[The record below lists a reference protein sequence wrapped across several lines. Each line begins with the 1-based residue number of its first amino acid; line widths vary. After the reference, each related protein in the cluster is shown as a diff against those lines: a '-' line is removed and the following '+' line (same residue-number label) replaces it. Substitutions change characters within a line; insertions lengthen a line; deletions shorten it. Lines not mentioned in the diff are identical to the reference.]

1 MSKIIDKYDDGG
13 LVLEQD
19 ATAYLDY
26 AKSVRSAGVDRKA
39 NYRSFAIIPD
49 IVAVDIFTRFGVDIN
64 NPENTHVELNKF
76 KKIIKEHYP
85 LLLTTNINKG
95 GL

>member
-1 MSKIIDKYDDGG
+1 MSKIIDKYDDRG

-26 AKSVRSAGVDRKA
+26 AQESRKAGVDRKA

-49 IVAVDIFTRFGVDIN
+49 IVAVDIFTKFGIDIN
-64 NPENTHVELNKF
+64 NPENTQVELNKF
-76 KKIIKEHYP
+76 KKIIKDHYP

-95 GL
+95 G

>member
-1 MSKIIDKYDDGG
+1 MSKIIDKYDDRG
-13 LVLEQD
+13 LVFEQD

-49 IVAVDIFTRFGVDIN
+49 IVAVDIFTKFGVDIN
-64 NPENTHVELNKF
+64 NPENTEVELNKF
-76 KKIIKEHYP
+76 KKIIKDHYP